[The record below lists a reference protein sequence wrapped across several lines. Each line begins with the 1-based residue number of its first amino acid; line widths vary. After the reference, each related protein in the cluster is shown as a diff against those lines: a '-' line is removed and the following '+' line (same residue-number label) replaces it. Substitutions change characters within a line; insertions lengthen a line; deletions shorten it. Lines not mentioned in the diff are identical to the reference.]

1 MIRLLKAFWFGSGL
15 LFGLSVHP
23 LLIGYLA
30 MASTAIPIQHAPEL
44 ATKFY
49 AVALVLAV
57 FGSALLTATAWWRSI
72 YRERPAALLTTIL
85 TGVAAYLVAEA
96 VGNGYFGAAWLALL
110 LIAVVLFAGIDS
122 ARALWREL
130 RPSAVKSEGRAF

>member
-1 MIRLLKAFWFGSGL
+1 MQLLKACWFVAGL
-15 LFGLSVHP
+15 LGGLAVHP
-23 LLIGYLA
+23 LLMGYLA
-30 MASTAIPIQHAPEL
+30 MASTAIPIQHAPDL

-57 FGSALLTATAWWRSI
+57 LGSALLTATAWWRSI

-85 TGVAAYLVAEA
+85 TGAAAYLVAEA
-96 VGNGYFGAAWLALL
+96 VGNGYFEAAWLALV

-122 ARALWREL
+122 ARALRREL
-130 RPSAVKSEGRAF
+130 KQSGVKSERRAF